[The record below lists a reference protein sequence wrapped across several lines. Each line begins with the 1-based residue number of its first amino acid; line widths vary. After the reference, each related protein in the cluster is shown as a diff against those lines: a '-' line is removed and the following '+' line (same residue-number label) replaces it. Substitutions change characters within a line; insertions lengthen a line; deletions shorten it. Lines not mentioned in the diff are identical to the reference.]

1 MIMCFFSDHVR
12 GGGAFLIEQ
21 WINSLTFGWVQNSKN
36 LEWPLMLFKIKS
48 KDIQMT
54 NK

>member
-1 MIMCFFSDHVR
+1 MCFFQIIW
-12 GGGAFLIEQ
+12 GGGGVFLNEQ
-21 WINSLTFGWVQNSKN
+21 WIYSLTFGWVQNSKN